1 MSKETVK
8 QYIRNQYIGKEQ
20 CQFLPQMN
28 QQDSLAHSS
37 LKGCFMAISR
47 CNVHT
52 DPSRIETTQQGS
64 LLFPLILSWTGVWF
78 TGKQVVVEHIFVLH
92 GRVLAVGTLFSFL
105 SEVFHLLTDT
115 VFHQLCLGLCGFKE
129 GKDICILFPVE
140 PDSQALHM
148 SLLVLLI
155 VSGLFLFIQHA
166 TNLHKYNNTT
176 ST

>member
-92 GRVLAVGTLFSFL
+92 GRVLGVGTLFFIPFRSFPSAYGYSL
-105 SEVFHLLTDT
+105 SPVVSWTLRFQGRQGYLHPFPCWTRQSGSSYESSGTANRKRTFSVYPTC
-115 VFHQLCLGLCGFKE
+115 HQ
-129 GKDICILFPVE
+129 P
-140 PDSQALHM
+140 P
-148 SLLVLLI
+148 
-155 VSGLFLFIQHA
+155 
-166 TNLHKYNNTT
+166 
-176 ST
+176 